1 MAVSGQGLEFFVS
14 NDDGSD
20 SWDGTSESNVA
31 GSDVGPWK
39 TLGHAIQEIR
49 KIRPNPPTESDQVTI
64 SMLPG
69 QYFLT
74 SQITM
79 DQRDSYLTLRALYDQ
94 ETELS
99 GGLVLIG
106 DWIEEDKG
114 RRTMT
119 LQGSCGEAFVGSFRL
134 FPARKPN
141 FYDHDISY
149 GMNIALPPY
158 NSVKDL
164 LVETDTCTRNSTAYK
179 QNCPY
184 EDRLGFVFENEFDFN
199 WKHLDQ
205 TRVLV
210 FHSWVAEYAEIGNLT
225 EDNGVSKVYFK
236 EPLQHAPVGDYV
248 ATGDWRYIIYNNK
261 DVLDMPGE

>member
-1 MAVSGQGLEFFVS
+1 MKVLTSLLLVSSHFLIAVSGQGLEFFVS

-74 SQITM
+74 SQISM

-99 GGLVLIG
+99 GGMVLIG

-119 LQGSCGEAFVGSFRL
+119 LQGGNSIGFFWPEKRTDYR
-134 FPARKPN
+134 PQKTAR
-141 FYDHDISY
+141 
-149 GMNIALPPY
+149 
-158 NSVKDL
+158 
-164 LVETDTCTRNSTAYK
+164 T
-179 QNCPY
+179 
-184 EDRLGFVFENEFDFN
+184 
-199 WKHLDQ
+199 
-205 TRVLV
+205 
-210 FHSWVAEYAEIGNLT
+210 
-225 EDNGVSKVYFK
+225 
-236 EPLQHAPVGDYV
+236 
-248 ATGDWRYIIYNNK
+248 
-261 DVLDMPGE
+261 